1 MTDTQEQMEK
11 AKDEFLKGNLNF
23 PVGTHEAVAKVLGVP
38 VETVQ
43 RIRENRNREAQHRI
57 KLREAVDNENIL
69 HTVWDNRGC
78 DLTKDGNRLTVGQLK
93 QIIANLPDE
102 MDIYTH
108 QYIPSVGMESL
119 PCETIKIA
127 ASWKFGSPED
137 KQNIMIVE

>member
-78 DLTKDGNRLTVGQLK
+78 DLTKDGNRLKVEQL
-93 QIIANLPDE
+93 NR
-102 MDIYTH
+102 
-108 QYIPSVGMESL
+108 SL
-119 PCETIKIA
+119 PIYQTRWISILTSISLALVWNLCPVRL
-127 ASWKFGSPED
+127 SR
-137 KQNIMIVE
+137 